1 MPAERIPIANL
12 KPGMYVLNP
21 GISWIN
27 APLLYMREGLVADQA
42 EIDGI
47 IQQGFTEV
55 IHDPERAVPTYE
67 PGGALPRV
75 FSRHIAQAQRA
86 HAAAYAHVKAAMT
99 SGVCD
104 SADIAGAEPCVKSII
119 LALKRNANAM
129 LTLANLKGRDE
140 YTYRHSVNVA
150 IFAVAFARHLGL
162 TDQQQQLA
170 GMAGLFHDYGKAL
183 VPREILNAPRTL
195 SPPEFAVMRSHVLL
209 GYDAL
214 RKIPNI
220 APEILEGTAQHHEMH
235 DGLGYPYGLK
245 GSTIGLFGRIISI
258 CDVYDALSSR
268 RVYKAALCPSHALA
282 IMYKMNGTAWPL
294 GFADSFIRMVG
305 VFPLGTAVKLSDGR
319 MGLISSCDPDF
330 PTRPTVI
337 IVRKSRGVAYM
348 EDRLDLSAES
358 KICVSRALSFD
369 ETEDWDIPRLLGITE

>member
-1 MPAERIPIANL
+1 MPAERIPVTSL

-21 GISWIN
+21 GISWIT
-27 APLLYMREGLVADQA
+27 APLLYMREGIVADQN
-42 EIDGI
+42 EVDGI
-47 IQQGFTEV
+47 IQQGFTET
-55 IHDPERAVPTYE
+55 IHDPERSVPCYE
-67 PGGALPRV
+67 PGCGLPRV
-75 FSRHIAQAQRA
+75 FSQHLAQAQRA
-86 HAAAYAHVKAAMT
+86 HAAAFAHVKATMT
-99 SGVCD
+99 SARCD
-104 SADIAGAEPCVKSII
+104 SADISGAGLCVKSII
-119 LALKRNANAM
+119 LALNQNANAM
-129 LTLANLKGRDE
+129 LTLANLKGCDE

-195 SPPEFAVMRSHVLL
+195 SPAEFSVMRSHALL

-214 RKIPNI
+214 RKIPHI
-220 APEILEGTAQHHEMH
+220 APEILEGAIQHHEMY

-245 GSTIGLFGRIISI
+245 GLAIGLFGRIISI
-258 CDVYDALSSR
+258 CDIYDALSSR
-268 RVYKAALCPSHALA
+268 RVYKAAICPSHALA
-282 IMYKMNGTAWPL
+282 IMYKMNGTAWPR
-294 GFADSFIRMVG
+294 GFADSFIRMMG

-319 MGLISSCDPDF
+319 MGLISSSNPDF

-348 EDRLDLSAES
+348 EDRLDLSAAS
-358 KICVSRALSFD
+358 RICVSRALSFK

>member
-150 IFAVAFARHLGL
+150 IFAVAFARHMGL

-245 GSTIGLFGRIISI
+245 GSAIGLFGRIISI

-319 MGLISSCDPDF
+319 MGLISSCDPDS

-337 IVRKSRGVAYM
+337 IVRKSRGVAKTGLTC
-348 EDRLDLSAES
+348 RRKA
-358 KICVSRALSFD
+358 RFA
-369 ETEDWDIPRLLGITE
+369 